1 MRFFIKDKEGL
12 IKQVNQ
18 IDYCCS
24 DNRVAFVKEQ
34 SEDDK
39 EKILKFNETS
49 LDSIQ
54 LLELIAKVWK
64 EKE

>member
-1 MRFFIKDKEGL
+1 MRFFIKNKEG
-12 IKQVNQ
+12 IIEQVNQ

-24 DNRVAFVKEQ
+24 DNRVAFVKERTE
-34 SEDDK
+34 EDK
-39 EKILKFNETS
+39 NKTIKFNEVS

-64 EKE
+64 EKD